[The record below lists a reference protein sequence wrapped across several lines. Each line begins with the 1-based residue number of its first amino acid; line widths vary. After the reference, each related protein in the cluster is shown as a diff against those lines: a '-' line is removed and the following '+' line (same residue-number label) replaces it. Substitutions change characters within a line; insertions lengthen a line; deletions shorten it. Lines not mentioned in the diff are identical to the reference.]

1 MPVAPTD
8 EMRADVR
15 ATMPELP
22 AARRTR
28 LIAEWGIKEDD
39 ARVLVNVPGLVDY
52 TATAIAALK
61 SGTPKDVVNWV
72 RQDVLAYL
80 NDTSGLSPALL
91 TPEMLAELVD
101 LVTDGT
107 ISRPQAKDVLDESLR
122 EDKWPRDIV
131 EARGIAQVSD
141 EGAIAAVVDEVIAAN
156 ADVVA
161 DYRAGDE
168 KTKKQK
174 QGFLFGQIKRAL
186 GGDANPQMIT
196 KLLLDRL
203 DFRTSF
209 LRTSSG
215 LPRSL
220 IPDVRIPGVDLQWTR
235 LRRVAEQQ
243 FGLITRAQALSVG
256 LSDSALD
263 RRIASGRLIVVH
275 PGVYRVPGAPGHRS
289 PASACGDALDARC
302 HLARLGRTAVAARR
316 RHVRRAARDG
326 RLREDPPQ
334 RGNHDPPDDSR
345 CPTSTSVSS
354 MEFRAPRR
362 RAP

>member
-1 MPVAPTD
+1 
-8 EMRADVR
+8 
-15 ATMPELP
+15 MPELP

-52 TATAIAALK
+52 TATAIASLK
-61 SGTPKDVVNWV
+61 SGTAKDVVNWV

-101 LVTDGT
+101 LVTDGA

-141 EGAIAAVVDEVIAAN
+141 EGAIAEVVDDVIAAN
-156 ADVVA
+156 AGVVA
-161 DYRAGDE
+161 EYRAGDE

-186 GGDANPQMIT
+186 GGDANPQIIT

-203 DFRTSF
+203 
-209 LRTSSG
+209 
-215 LPRSL
+215 
-220 IPDVRIPGVDLQWTR
+220 
-235 LRRVAEQQ
+235 
-243 FGLITRAQALSVG
+243 
-256 LSDSALD
+256 
-263 RRIASGRLIVVH
+263 ASG
-275 PGVYRVPGAPGHRS
+275 
-289 PASACGDALDARC
+289 
-302 HLARLGRTAVAARR
+302 
-316 RHVRRAARDG
+316 
-326 RLREDPPQ
+326 
-334 RGNHDPPDDSR
+334 
-345 CPTSTSVSS
+345 
-354 MEFRAPRR
+354 
-362 RAP
+362 